1 MVVLLIAWAVL
12 CIAIRHRR
20 MSLDVVRTYRRPVV
34 VAFGVMVVVLAYPLW
49 MLQFGPQHYVGTAH
63 SLANPLHNDA
73 LSFVA
78 PGPLQKVGL
87 GLRDLVPVVGNPSEL
102 GGYIG
107 IPVLVL
113 AILFIWR
120 SRHSPRM
127 QLTVAVLLGAALLS
141 LGPQLWVGGH
151 RTVGAPSLRP
161 AGPVSAGAE
170 PHSVA
175 DELRGG
181 RLPCGGARLRTGRH
195 PPALVDRPR
204 R

>member
-1 MVVLLIAWAVL
+1 
-12 CIAIRHRR
+12 
-20 MSLDVVRTYRRPVV
+20 
-34 VAFGVMVVVLAYPLW
+34 MVVVLAYPLW

-107 IPVLVL
+107 IPVLIL

-127 QLTVAVLLGAALLS
+127 QLTVAILLGAALLS

-151 RTVGAPSLRP
+151 RTSVPLPFALLNQFPLVQNLIPSRMSLAVDACLAAVLAFGLDDIRRRSSTAATVNLRHMC
-161 AGPVSAGAE
+161 GRNSAGCWS
-170 PHSVA
+170 P
-175 DELRGG
+175 
-181 RLPCGGARLRTGRH
+181 LPSWW
-195 PPALVDRPR
+195 
-204 R
+204 